1 MHSPTHYRGNLLDL
15 VLTDAPQI
23 IKNIY
28 IADHDEFVKS
38 DHYAVNFS
46 IDIRGA
52 VKRLKPIK
60 RSARNYTKAN
70 WENINDELANVN
82 WTQNIDNTDID
93 TAWLNFRNILNKIC
107 DRHIPN
113 VTIKNNTNYPWY
125 DAEVHKINRK
135 KERLRSRYKLSQNPE
150 HYKKYSQARKQLKN
164 TIKDKMRS
172 KLFDNSNPRVL
183 TKKFWSYVK
192 SSSNSSR
199 IPEHVY
205 YEKVSAAN
213 SIKKA
218 NLFND
223 FFFNQFSESS
233 KYDVDVNFSNREF
246 HSFRFNILTVTNILK
261 NIDVNKSPGPDGIA
275 GIVLKKCASNLSY
288 PLSILFDISFS
299 TGQLPSD
306 WKLANV
312 VPVHKKGD
320 KSNVENY
327 RPISL
332 TSLVMKVMEKYLRD
346 ELYDKCRQFISD
358 KQHGFLPQKSCTTQ
372 LISVLDTMSQSLNN
386 RNDVDVI
393 YFDFTKAFDSV
404 NHDLILHKLKY
415 KFNIDGLMLKF
426 IKGYLHNRAQ
436 RVVID
441 GVFSDT
447 LPVNSGVPQGS
458 ILGPLLFVL
467 FINDIYEQ
475 VSPGTNIALY
485 ADDTKIWRQI
495 TSYADCETL
504 NADIKVL
511 EAWALNNKMKFHPKK
526 CKALSISL
534 KHPNY
539 YILPFDRFSYELD
552 NSIID
557 YHTEETDLGITI
569 TSKLNW
575 ESHHCNILLKASRQ
589 LGLTRRTCHFIKNV
603 AQKRSLYI
611 TLVRS
616 IFEHCA
622 EIWGPNAVTAK
633 NKFEP
638 LQKRAVKWILSET
651 NKSYNDN
658 EYYSKLYD
666 LKLLPLQDFFV
677 VKKLKLFYSI
687 VSGTSLIEIPDY
699 VIHKASSRTAHNR
712 YNFAISPELKL
723 PIVRPLGSTVVS
735 HIYTYDRAQ
744 NILNFVQQ
752 LQKLIL

>member
-1 MHSPTHYRGNLLDL
+1 MKKTWNLINEIRGKFKNEIKPLFKLGSNSKTTICKTIASKFNEYYASL
-15 VLTDAPQI
+15 AENMKNSVTDDIVTNGLKPPSFLSYMGKSQESSMFLIDCTDDEILELIRGLENGKASDVPIKLIKVSAPQI

-82 WTQNIDNTDID
+82 WTQNIDYTDID

-125 DAEVHKINRK
+125 DAEVLKINRK

-275 GIVLKKCASNLSY
+275 GIVLKKCASNLSH

-358 KQHGFLPQKSCTTQ
+358 KQHGFLP
-372 LISVLDTMSQSLNN
+372 
-386 RNDVDVI
+386 
-393 YFDFTKAFDSV
+393 
-404 NHDLILHKLKY
+404 
-415 KFNIDGLMLKF
+415 
-426 IKGYLHNRAQ
+426 
-436 RVVID
+436 
-441 GVFSDT
+441 
-447 LPVNSGVPQGS
+447 
-458 ILGPLLFVL
+458 
-467 FINDIYEQ
+467 
-475 VSPGTNIALY
+475 
-485 ADDTKIWRQI
+485 
-495 TSYADCETL
+495 
-504 NADIKVL
+504 
-511 EAWALNNKMKFHPKK
+511 
-526 CKALSISL
+526 
-534 KHPNY
+534 
-539 YILPFDRFSYELD
+539 
-552 NSIID
+552 
-557 YHTEETDLGITI
+557 
-569 TSKLNW
+569 
-575 ESHHCNILLKASRQ
+575 
-589 LGLTRRTCHFIKNV
+589 
-603 AQKRSLYI
+603 
-611 TLVRS
+611 
-616 IFEHCA
+616 
-622 EIWGPNAVTAK
+622 
-633 NKFEP
+633 
-638 LQKRAVKWILSET
+638 
-651 NKSYNDN
+651 
-658 EYYSKLYD
+658 
-666 LKLLPLQDFFV
+666 
-677 VKKLKLFYSI
+677 
-687 VSGTSLIEIPDY
+687 
-699 VIHKASSRTAHNR
+699 
-712 YNFAISPELKL
+712 
-723 PIVRPLGSTVVS
+723 
-735 HIYTYDRAQ
+735 
-744 NILNFVQQ
+744 
-752 LQKLIL
+752 